1 MGRPSEAVDSNVEPN
16 LVEPN
21 YKSEHDTNVN
31 GGYSAVQITKK
42 MRKIQNAE
50 RACFSGKCDQG
61 EQKVTPDVVST
72 KQPKTSLEFGLAS
85 IISYTQRNITVP
97 RQVLCCQR
105 FFQDSF
111 ILLFSLKNMAS
122 STTPN
127 SLLSNPLYYT
137 PVTVVL
143 H

>member
-1 MGRPSEAVDSNVEPN
+1 MGRPNEAVDSNVELN
-16 LVEPN
+16 LVELN
-21 YKSEHDTNVN
+21 YKSEHDTIVN
-31 GGYSAVQITKK
+31 GGYSAVQITKN

-85 IISYTQRNITVP
+85 IISYTRRNITVP

>member
-1 MGRPSEAVDSNVEPN
+1 MGRPNEAVDSNVEPN

-42 MRKIQNAE
+42 MLKIQNAE

-72 KQPKTSLEFGLAS
+72 KQPKLVWLLLLVIPKGTSQFFAKFFVVNGFFKIHLFCYFLLRTWLAVRH
-85 IISYTQRNITVP
+85 YTILP
-97 RQVLCCQR
+97 
-105 FFQDSF
+105 SF
-111 ILLFSLKNMAS
+111 
-122 STTPN
+122 
-127 SLLSNPLYYT
+127 YG
-137 PVTVVL
+137 
-143 H
+143 